1 MPHNNDKENR
11 SPDPKRLRAKAKS
24 SNANVEST
32 TAPQDDGSRVT
43 ELESACLGTFVQRNT
58 YLLRALLQES
68 QDKLRALQQS
78 KKTHKS
84 SKRTHR
90 VKEGSIPV
98 PPHASSAKL
107 GDIKS
112 QLRYTPKQWRALR
125 SCARDSIRGACL
137 NWDRGWKAQSTT
149 KLGTVYKVIED
160 DFPELRRFEGQWA
173 VNRIVKDVWD
183 NRKMYI
189 NCADNINTYIG
200 RRAAARAGVSSDSPP
215 RGTPN
220 PSPHPS
226 PRRSPSPGPSEPHRV
241 PRPRPLCVPSS
252 DDESGDDLLN
262 FSDNESRH
270 DGDDDDE
277 DSATTAKGKGK
288 RRAGSDGGSPSKR
301 RKLPF
306 GFWITRR
313 SAPDETQLFDT
324 RTASLPPTPIEP
336 VIPGDNSTAL
346 DSFNLVFE
354 NQYLQIAS
362 TLPLGANKVVASSG
376 IRRDIGTNGG
386 AGTIPNNWG
395 EQHQHFIPIVDSAI
409 AKEVNSTDIYDPYRR
424 GAEIGVFMRNPDGS
438 DSMTSP
444 FLAGFPR
451 LVRTKHD
458 QLVDRGYW
466 SQSGIEFSGIWLDMN
481 EATSF
486 CDGSCG
492 SGIDISN
499 TSVPILLPG
508 APGNLVTD
516 YPEGYNATISGPSG
530 NLTINGTLT
539 FTDDSFSSLSK
550 RGIGAGNQTGIDINA
565 PPYAIHNGESSL
577 YSSSIPPTSD
587 IGNGPLSIH
596 TLATNGT
603 HFGGY
608 ADLDTHNLW
617 GLMETIA
624 THKALQTVL
633 PRQRPFI
640 ITRSTFPSSGKWGGH
655 WLEDNFSLWHSL
667 WQYMHASIQGVLQFQ
682 PFGIPFVGAD
692 TCGFTNNSDGELYDI
707 FTSLYYTLFA
717 NASMRGT
724 PPIRPL
730 FWEFPN
736 EPEFFAVDRQFLIGR
751 DILVTPVLTPNV
763 STVDGIFPG
772 RGKTM
777 WRDWYTHVAVDAKVG
792 VNTTLDAPLG
802 HINIRAYTVEETR
815 TGPFELLVS
824 LAAGGG
830 AFGSAYLDDGIS
842 DPPGPST
849 TVIFHATKG
858 ALEIQSQDNFEV
870 AQKMAAVT
878 VLGVSRKPMEVV
890 VVVVAGK
897 EAKNF
902 VYKIATQELV
912 VSGLEVDLNRDT
924 KVTWR

>member
-288 RRAGSDGGSPSKR
+288 RRAGSDGGCWRTPVVVIMSCT
-301 RKLPF
+301 LAMHTNF
-306 GFWITRR
+306 IWIG
-313 SAPDETQLFDT
+313 
-324 RTASLPPTPIEP
+324 IY
-336 VIPGDNSTAL
+336 
-346 DSFNLVFE
+346 FNL
-354 NQYLQIAS
+354 
-362 TLPLGANKVVASSG
+362 
-376 IRRDIGTNGG
+376 
-386 AGTIPNNWG
+386 
-395 EQHQHFIPIVDSAI
+395 
-409 AKEVNSTDIYDPYRR
+409 
-424 GAEIGVFMRNPDGS
+424 
-438 DSMTSP
+438 
-444 FLAGFPR
+444 
-451 LVRTKHD
+451 TK
-458 QLVDRGYW
+458 
-466 SQSGIEFSGIWLDMN
+466 
-481 EATSF
+481 
-486 CDGSCG
+486 
-492 SGIDISN
+492 
-499 TSVPILLPG
+499 
-508 APGNLVTD
+508 
-516 YPEGYNATISGPSG
+516 
-530 NLTINGTLT
+530 
-539 FTDDSFSSLSK
+539 
-550 RGIGAGNQTGIDINA
+550 
-565 PPYAIHNGESSL
+565 
-577 YSSSIPPTSD
+577 
-587 IGNGPLSIH
+587 
-596 TLATNGT
+596 
-603 HFGGY
+603 
-608 ADLDTHNLW
+608 
-617 GLMETIA
+617 
-624 THKALQTVL
+624 
-633 PRQRPFI
+633 
-640 ITRSTFPSSGKWGGH
+640 
-655 WLEDNFSLWHSL
+655 
-667 WQYMHASIQGVLQFQ
+667 
-682 PFGIPFVGAD
+682 
-692 TCGFTNNSDGELYDI
+692 
-707 FTSLYYTLFA
+707 LFA
-717 NASMRGT
+717 NSILATLNLRNWYRHMHRPMGISLARDPHMRNT
-724 PPIRPL
+724 VQVEMNRAHAPTSPRTEAMPQDADSDDVLEVQVNKQIEYHVEMDKYSTL
-730 FWEFPN
+730 
-736 EPEFFAVDRQFLIGR
+736 DR
-751 DILVTPVLTPNV
+751 VP
-763 STVDGIFPG
+763 
-772 RGKTM
+772 KTM
-777 WRDWYTHVAVDAKVG
+777 
-792 VNTTLDAPLG
+792 
-802 HINIRAYTVEETR
+802 
-815 TGPFELLVS
+815 
-824 LAAGGG
+824 
-830 AFGSAYLDDGIS
+830 
-842 DPPGPST
+842 
-849 TVIFHATKG
+849 
-858 ALEIQSQDNFEV
+858 
-870 AQKMAAVT
+870 
-878 VLGVSRKPMEVV
+878 
-890 VVVVAGK
+890 
-897 EAKNF
+897 
-902 VYKIATQELV
+902 
-912 VSGLEVDLNRDT
+912 DL
-924 KVTWR
+924 